1 MSRKRLARRQDGQ
14 ALVMFAQLLF
24 VAAIVMVFLV
34 DAVLVF
40 MRLSRYQAN
49 AIWLFENHIAW
60 TPTANFGFGPGYLS
74 LTNGEWRCPPPLS
87 PSHIHWADLAHLG
100 HARCFLLLDY
110 IPPMPDVRLAEVGLS
125 VQSHPACDGGSAIVA
140 RAIVQWAG
148 PSVRLWR
155 FNLTPSPIEVTR
167 AFCALP

>member
-40 MRLSRYQAN
+40 TRLSRYQTN
-49 AIWLFENHIAW
+49 AVRLFENHIAW

-74 LTNGEWRCPPPLS
+74 LTNGEWWCSPRLS
-87 PSHIHWADLAHLG
+87 PNRIYWADLAYG
-100 HARCFLLLDY
+100 PARCFLLTDY
-110 IPPMPDVRLAEVGLS
+110 LLPMPDVQLDEVGLY

-140 RAIVQWAG
+140 RAIVWWVG
-148 PSVRLWR
+148 PPVRLWR